1 MRHAAMSAFGGV
13 FNRPNLTFGPRS
25 QPLRLPFPLISQ
37 VSAAFGER
45 SVTSASRLTTGA
57 ANNARDKDRAIPVAE
72 GSDVNVLTLDLENCY
87 GIRKLEATLDFSKTK
102 AIAIYAPNGSM
113 KSSLAQTFH
122 DIANGQVSKDRIFP
136 NRVSRRVIKDETG
149 ANISR
154 DSVRVVRP
162 YDETMGHSSRTSTL
176 LVNQELRQEYE
187 QLHADIELAKAIF
200 LKAVRERSKSKR
212 DLAKE
217 ISLAF
222 TASPDKFYLALN
234 RIKDEVTDQPDSPL
248 RDVPYDLIFDEKVL
262 GFLETQDFKT
272 AIDGFIKKHNELLA
286 ASTYF
291 KKGVFNYYNAAQVAK
306 QLADNGFFKAQHSI
320 NLNAGE
326 RKEIRTQKE
335 LEDLVAEEKEAIS
348 NDKDL
353 RNKFADIEKLI
364 QKNVTVRDFEA
375 YLLDHEELL
384 TKFANMADFRQEV
397 WKSYIE
403 SCHTEYRS
411 LLDRY
416 QAAEARRKEIE
427 EQARRERT
435 QWEEVIDIFNARFF
449 VPFRLE
455 ASNRMDVILGLEEM
469 LSLGFV
475 FDDGTEQVPV
485 DRASLMQALSTG
497 EKKAL
502 YVLNVIF
509 EIEARRK
516 AGQDT
521 LILVDDIAD
530 SFDYKNKYAIVQY
543 LMDIA
548 EGAHFKQIL
557 LTHNFDFYRTV
568 ESRFVGYPNCRMVAK
583 TNVGVALEPAE
594 GVKNVFVRDWKTA
607 FFTTPLKK
615 IACISFMR
623 NLIEYT
629 RSEQDAEFLKL
640 TSLLHWKAD
649 SEAIPVSD
657 LDRIY
662 NELFGTNGVSVNPTQ
677 SVVAMIEEEGERC
690 LTAPE
695 GINFANKVVL
705 AIATR
710 LIAERFM
717 AARINNPAYLAG
729 ISSNQTGA
737 LVRKFHELFPTE
749 LSTYNVLQRVA
760 LMTPENIHLNSFMY
774 EPILDMSD
782 SHLRKLFA
790 DVRALP

>member
-1 MRHAAMSAFGGV
+1 M
-13 FNRPNLTFGPRS
+13 
-25 QPLRLPFPLISQ
+25 
-37 VSAAFGER
+37 
-45 SVTSASRLTTGA
+45 
-57 ANNARDKDRAIPVAE
+57 
-72 GSDVNVLTLDLENCY
+72 NVLTMELENCY
-87 GIRKLEATLDFSKTK
+87 GIRKLEATLDFSKTS

-122 DIANGQVSKDRIFP
+122 DIANAQPSKDRIFP
-136 NRVSRRVIKDETG
+136 SRVCKRVIKDETG
-149 ANISR
+149 TDIPR
-154 DSVRVVRP
+154 ECVLVIRP

-187 QLHADIELAKAIF
+187 QLHADIELAKAAF
-200 LKAVRERSKSKR
+200 LKAMRERSKSKR

-217 ISLAF
+217 ISIVF
-222 TASPDKFYLALN
+222 TASPDKFYVALN
-234 RIKDEVTDQPDSPL
+234 RIKDEIADRPESPL

-262 GFLETQDFKT
+262 GFLETKDFKT

-306 QLADNGFFKAQHSI
+306 QLAENGFFEAQHSL

-326 RKEIRTQKE
+326 KKEITTQKE
-335 LEDLVAEEKEAIS
+335 LEDLIAAEKEAIS
-348 NDKDL
+348 NDKEL
-353 RNKFADIEKLI
+353 RKKFAEIEKLI

-384 TKFANMADFRQEV
+384 AKFSNMADFRQEV
-397 WKSYIE
+397 WKAYIE
-403 SCHTEYRS
+403 TCYAEYRA

-416 QAAEARRKEIE
+416 QAAEVRRKEIE

-455 ASNRMDVILGLEEM
+455 ASNRLDVILGLEEM

-475 FDDGTEQVPV
+475 FDDGTEQAPV
-485 DRASLMQALSTG
+485 DRASLLQALSTG

-502 YVLNVIF
+502 YVLNVLF
-509 EIEARRK
+509 EIEARKK
-516 AGQDT
+516 ATQDT
-521 LILVDDIAD
+521 LIVVDDIAD
-530 SFDYKNKYAIVQY
+530 SFDYKNKYATIQY

-548 EGAHFKQIL
+548 GGPHFKQIL

-568 ESRFVGYPNCRMVAK
+568 ESRFVGYSNCRMVAK
-583 TNVGVALEPAE
+583 TSTGVALEPAT
-594 GVKNVFVRDWKTA
+594 GVKNVFIRDWKAA
-607 FFTTPLKK
+607 FFSNPLKQ
-615 IACISFMR
+615 IASISFMR

-629 RSEQDAEFLKL
+629 RGEHDLDFLKL

-649 SEAIPVSD
+649 SASILVSH
-657 LDRIY
+657 LDAIY
-662 NELFGTNGVSVNPTQ
+662 NSLFGTHGASADPSQ
-677 SVVAMIEEEGERC
+677 AVVTVIEQEAERC
-690 LTAPE
+690 LSAPE
-695 GINFANKVVL
+695 GINFPNKVVL

-717 AARINNPAYLAG
+717 VGRINDSSFLAG
-729 ISSNQTGA
+729 ITSNQTGN
-737 LVRKFHELFPTE
+737 LVRKFHELFPAERDTHG
-749 LSTYNVLQRVA
+749 VLQRVA

-782 SHLRKLFA
+782 GHLRKLFA
-790 DVRALP
+790 DVRALH

>member
-1 MRHAAMSAFGGV
+1 M
-13 FNRPNLTFGPRS
+13 
-25 QPLRLPFPLISQ
+25 
-37 VSAAFGER
+37 
-45 SVTSASRLTTGA
+45 
-57 ANNARDKDRAIPVAE
+57 
-72 GSDVNVLTLDLENCY
+72 NVLTLDLENCY

-122 DIANGQVSKDRIFP
+122 DVANGQPSKDRIFA
-136 NRVSRRVIKDETG
+136 NRTCKRVVKDETG
-149 ANISR
+149 ANISP
-154 DSVRVVRP
+154 DSVLVVRP
-162 YDETMGHSSRTSTL
+162 YDEAMGHSSRTSTL

-187 QLHADIELAKAIF
+187 RLHADIEVAKTAF

-222 TASPDKFYLALN
+222 TASPDKFYIALN
-234 RIKDEVTDQPDSPL
+234 RIKDEVADRPDSPL
-248 RDVPYDLIFDEKVL
+248 RDVPHDLIFDEKVL
-262 GFLETQDFKT
+262 GFLETQDFKN
-272 AIDGFIKKHNELLA
+272 AISSFIKKHNELLA

-306 QLADNGFFKAQHSI
+306 QLAENGFFKAQHSL
-320 NLNAGE
+320 NLNSDE
-326 RKEIRTQKE
+326 RREIRTEKE
-335 LEDLVAEEKEAIS
+335 LEELIAEEKETIS

-353 RNKFADIEKLI
+353 RKKFIEIEKLLH
-364 QKNVTVRDFEA
+364 KNVTVRDFEA

-397 WKSYIE
+397 WKGYIE
-403 SCHTEYRS
+403 ACYIEYRA

-427 EQARRERT
+427 EQARIERT

-449 VPFRLE
+449 VPFRLQ
-455 ASNRMDVILGLEEM
+455 ASNRLDVILGVDEM
-469 LSLGFV
+469 LTLGFI
-475 FDDGTEQVPV
+475 FDDGTEQVAV

-502 YVLNVIF
+502 YVLNVLF
-509 EIEARRK
+509 EIEARKK

-530 SFDYKNKYAIVQY
+530 SFDYKNKYAIIQY

-548 EGAHFKQIL
+548 DGSHFKQIL

-568 ESRFVGYPNCRMVAK
+568 QSRFVSYANCRMVSK
-583 TNVGVALEPAE
+583 TNDGVVLEPAQ
-594 GVKNVFVRDWKTA
+594 GVKNVFIGDWKSA
-607 FFTTPLKK
+607 FFTSSLKQ
-615 IACISFMR
+615 IACVSFMR

-629 RSEQDAEFLKL
+629 RGEQDSEFLRL
-640 TSLLHWKAD
+640 TSLLHWKTD
-649 SEAIPVSD
+649 SATILVSD
-657 LDRIY
+657 LDAIY
-662 NELFGTNGVSVNPTQ
+662 NGLFSTNGTSANPAQ
-677 SVVAMIEEEGERC
+677 SVVTMIEEQAEQC
-690 LTAPE
+690 LTAPD

-710 LIAERFM
+710 LFAERFM
-717 AARINNPAYLAG
+717 ANRIRDQPFLDG
-729 ISSNQTGA
+729 ISSNQTGV
-737 LVRKFHELFPTE
+737 LVRKFRELFPSE
-749 LSTYNVLQRVA
+749 LATIGVLHRVA

-782 SHLRKLFA
+782 GHLRTLFS
-790 DVRALP
+790 DVRALL